1 VGHEG
6 VLEDWRG
13 VTSGDNWSAAPGF
26 IVLHLTRA
34 LRDKEQSSH
43 QETSQ
48 ALTLIGGFHDDVNG
62 FCGGTSGDRW
72 LWSTLIVFENV
83 ILGEYHC
90 RYD

>member
-13 VTSGDNWSAAPGF
+13 VTRGDNWSAAPGF

-34 LRDKEQSSH
+34 LCYKAQSSH

-48 ALTLIGGFHDDVNG
+48 ALNLIGGFHDDVNG
-62 FCGGTSGDRW
+62 VCGGPSGDRW
-72 LWSTLIVFENV
+72 LRSTLIVCEHV
-83 ILGEYHC
+83 RLAE
-90 RYD
+90 